1 MEKAVVI
8 ANPAASQFTGGSH
21 RDVMA
26 ILNKK
31 FDVSAI
37 WPASG
42 AEASEASAHSVEDG
56 ASLVVA
62 MGGDG
67 MVHHV
72 AQGLI
77 NTAVPLGVIPVGTT
91 NVVSRLLHLPSNPTK
106 AARLL
111 TAPSPPV
118 MTGTAELV
126 LHRGATVSTHHS
138 LFACGLGL
146 DADVVIRADQDPY
159 KKYRF
164 GSIHYASTAFGV
176 AFRSFPKRRPHVAV
190 ASEDRSSFVSAAVFQ
205 FRDVYTYFGR
215 LPLTLSAVKPDPM
228 TALLIERLRR
238 RRVPSIAARVIARRD
253 LEAIPEIEIWEG
265 VEELKAEADPP
276 VAVQADGE
284 SLGMAD
290 RVTVTWV
297 PDSLMLIR
305 SQDSA

>member
-21 RDVMA
+21 RGVMA

-42 AEASEASAHSVEDG
+42 TEASEASARSVEDG

-111 TAPSPPV
+111 TTPSPPV
-118 MTGTAELV
+118 VTGTAELI
-126 LHRGATVSTHHS
+126 LHRGATASTHHS

-146 DADVVIRADQDPY
+146 DADVVTRADQDPY

-190 ASEDRSSFVSAAVFQ
+190 TSEGRSSHVSAAVFQ

-215 LPLTLSAVKPDPM
+215 LPLTLSAAKPEPM

-238 RRVPSIAARVIARRD
+238 RRVPSIAARVITRRD
-253 LEAIPEIEIWEG
+253 LGAIPEIEIWEG
-265 VEELKAEADPP
+265 VGKLEAEADPP

-284 SLGMAD
+284 ALGMAD
-290 RVTVTWV
+290 RVTVTWI
-297 PDSLMLIR
+297 PDSLRLIR
-305 SQDSA
+305 SQASP

>member
-1 MEKAVVI
+1 
-8 ANPAASQFTGGSH
+8 
-21 RDVMA
+21 
-26 ILNKK
+26 
-31 FDVSAI
+31 
-37 WPASG
+37 
-42 AEASEASAHSVEDG
+42 
-56 ASLVVA
+56 
-62 MGGDG
+62 
-67 MVHHV
+67 
-72 AQGLI
+72 
-77 NTAVPLGVIPVGTT
+77 
-91 NVVSRLLHLPSNPTK
+91 
-106 AARLL
+106 
-111 TAPSPPV
+111 
-118 MTGTAELV
+118 
-126 LHRGATVSTHHS
+126 
-138 LFACGLGL
+138 LGL

-190 ASEDRSSFVSAAVFQ
+190 ASEDRSSLVSAAVFQ

-215 LPLTLSAVKPDPM
+215 LALTLSAVKPDPM

>member
-1 MEKAVVI
+1 MDKAIVI

-31 FDVSAI
+31 FSVAAI

-42 AEASEASAHSVEDG
+42 TEASEAAARSVEDG

-77 NTAVPLGVIPVGTT
+77 NTRVPLGVIPVGTT
-91 NVVSRLLHLPSNPTK
+91 NVVSRLLNLPSNPTK

-111 TAPSPPV
+111 TGAAPPV
-118 MTGTAELV
+118 VAGTAQLV
-126 LHRGATVSTHHS
+126 LHRGATISTHHA

-146 DADVVIRADQDPY
+146 DADVVIQADQEPY

-164 GSIHYASTAFGV
+164 GSIHYATTAFDV
-176 AFRSFPKRRPHVAV
+176 AFRNFPRKRPHVTV
-190 ASEDRSSFVSAAVFQ
+190 TSEVGSSLVSAAIFQ
-205 FRDVYTYFGR
+205 FRDIYTYFGR
-215 LPLTLSAVKPDPM
+215 LPLTLSGAKPDPM
-228 TALLIERLRR
+228 TVLLLERLRR
-238 RRVPSIAARVIARRD
+238 RRVPSIAARVITRRD
-253 LEAIPEIEIWEG
+253 LDPIPEIEIWEK
-265 VEELKAEADPP
+265 VEKLEAEADPP

-297 PDSLMLIR
+297 PDSLVLIR
-305 SQDSA
+305 GQASP